1 MPAESDTSEMNAMY
15 GKVMRSR
22 ETVSANGFSG
32 SREKPGAEHPRDE
45 EVAHVAEHAA
55 HHRQAA
61 YGGENAEQVHATI
74 PPLFRT
80 QNRSMANI
88 KSAQKRARQAV
99 QRREHNMSLRTEVR
113 SAIKNVKKAVAAG
126 NKDDAAKVLRE
137 SQRVIDRIVA
147 KGVLHRNAGDRHK
160 SRLAH
165 AIKALK

>member
-1 MPAESDTSEMNAMY
+1 
-15 GKVMRSR
+15 
-22 ETVSANGFSG
+22 
-32 SREKPGAEHPRDE
+32 
-45 EVAHVAEHAA
+45 
-55 HHRQAA
+55 
-61 YGGENAEQVHATI
+61 
-74 PPLFRT
+74 
-80 QNRSMANI
+80 MANI

-147 KGVLHRNAGDRHK
+147 KGVLHRNAGNRHK